1 MCTPGLR
8 SRGRSTDHHD
18 VRKVLFLLAG
28 AGAIFASY
36 MAVVFGLAPA
46 DGLGS
51 GTVASIALPAL
62 VSGLVFTAFIA
73 MVARSDRASTGQ
85 VHELHAQLARKEVE
99 ITRLASHDELTGL
112 YGRHHF
118 DETVGLEFERS
129 KRHGRVFA
137 VLLVQLDDLEGF
149 AERAGSLSKGY
160 VLSEVASLLRTA
172 LRINDTGGRYTD
184 DCLAVLLPETDEQG
198 AAIVAQR
205 VHAELAKREFFGRGR
220 SVAAMLTV
228 SQGIAAFPGN
238 GITSHHELQKAAE
251 VALVEA
257 KVAGGGAVCTFA
269 SPLSD
274 VDAAL
279 QDEADTRALAS

>member
-1 MCTPGLR
+1 
-8 SRGRSTDHHD
+8 

-28 AGAIFASY
+28 AGAIIASY
-36 MAVVFGLAPA
+36 MAVIFGLAPA
-46 DGLGS
+46 EGIGS

-73 MVARSDRASTGQ
+73 MLAKSTRDTAGH

-112 YGRHHF
+112 YSRHHF
-118 DETVGLEFERS
+118 DETVGLEFERA
-129 KRHGRVFA
+129 KRHDRPFS

-184 DCLAVLLPETDEQG
+184 DCLAVLLPETDALG
-198 AAIVAQR
+198 ADVVAER
-205 VHAELAKREFFGRGR
+205 VRAELAKRQFFGRGK
-220 SVAAMLTV
+220 SVATMLTV
-228 SQGIAAFPGN
+228 SQGIAAFPCAGVS
-238 GITSHHELQKAAE
+238 SHHELQKAAE
-251 VALVEA
+251 LALAQA
-257 KVAGGGAVCTFA
+257 KSAGGGGIRAYAPPA
-269 SPLSD
+269 SD
-274 VDAAL
+274 GDAPSLGSAG
-279 QDEADTRALAS
+279 TRALAS